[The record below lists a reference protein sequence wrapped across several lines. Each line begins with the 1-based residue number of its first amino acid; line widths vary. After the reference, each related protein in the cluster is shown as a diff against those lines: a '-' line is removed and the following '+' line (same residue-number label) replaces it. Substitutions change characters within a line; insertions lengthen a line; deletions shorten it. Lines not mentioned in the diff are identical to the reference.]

1 MPITKT
7 KPCPKCGTKCSLK
20 ELVPGVLFGYR
31 CGNCDCEFDVLEI
44 VVGWQ
49 DCQEDCIEK

>member
-1 MPITKT
+1 MPIK
-7 KPCPKCGTKCSLK
+7 KPCPKCGTECSLNAF
-20 ELVPGVLFGYR
+20 VPGVVFGYR
-31 CGNCDCEFDVLEI
+31 CRNCGCEFDVWSI